1 MKQKILKLIKRL
13 SRFTIDDI
21 AIMSEYDENALVP
34 VIDNFEDDGII
45 KKISDKEYGYIA
57 QNKEKSALTAIIE
70 NNSDKKIK
78 KVNIDFKTINTKQ
91 LFKKENEQEIFNNTP
106 DWAKA
111 KIIKH
116 MTPQYQFNLGG
127 TTDPLLSRGILAPE
141 VMSQIDNE
149 INTLN
154 AIKQQYSNVAQPQTT
169 INSLWRDIDV
179 EVSSLTAEQQAILA
193 QDSVY
198 NEISTELQCMIQQAL
213 IDSVRDKIAA
223 TPKGAELL
231 SRQLSNIRNKKS
243 QIIAQS
249 NKDMDLFKKF
259 QIAVQANPNLTYA
272 EFIKTI
278 S

>member
-1 MKQKILKLIKRL
+1 M
-13 SRFTIDDI
+13 
-21 AIMSEYDENALVP
+21 
-34 VIDNFEDDGII
+34 
-45 KKISDKEYGYIA
+45 
-57 QNKEKSALTAIIE
+57 
-70 NNSDKKIK
+70 
-78 KVNIDFKTINTKQ
+78 VNITGLIRRLLLPLKFY
-91 LFKKENEQEIFNNTP
+91 LFLIQVLKDTANAIFVIMFYIV
-106 DWAKA
+106 AKVVL
-111 KIIKH
+111 IIILLLIF
-116 MTPQYQFNLGG
+116 QFNLGG

-149 INTLN
+149 INILN
-154 AIKQQYSNVAQPQTT
+154 ALKQQYSNVAQPQTA

-198 NEISTELQCMIQQAL
+198 NEISTELQCMIQQTL
-213 IDSVRDKIAA
+213 IDSIRDKIAA
-223 TPKGAELL
+223 TPKGTELL

-243 QIIAQS
+243 QIITQS

>member
-21 AIMSEYDENALVP
+21 AIMSEYDEKALVP

-116 MTPQYQFNLGG
+116 MTVLKLAGNLNGIRLYKFLKQLG
-127 TTDPLLSRGILAPE
+127 KDTPEYKVSYSTLMRKRRDYVTYGIKGLIPLYKNDNHKSSVTDE
-141 VMSQIDNE
+141 MFEDF
-149 INTLN
+149 
-154 AIKQQYSNVAQPQTT
+154 KY
-169 INSLWRDIDV
+169 
-179 EVSSLTAEQQAILA
+179 
-193 QDSVY
+193 
-198 NEISTELQCMIQQAL
+198 ISFSIY
-213 IDSVRDKIAA
+213 
-223 TPKGAELL
+223 
-231 SRQLSNIRNKKS
+231 LSNDSPLYLNIFFFQDITRLPC
-243 QIIAQS
+243 IIS
-249 NKDMDLFKKF
+249 HKVL
-259 QIAVQANPNLTYA
+259 
-272 EFIKTI
+272 
-278 S
+278 